1 MIRGI
6 YETQQLALYSIGERL
21 KSGIRQGFQRIK
33 CLGINLMIGER
44 FVYWKLENFAEE
56 IKDTKMERHLCSSIG
71 KLYC

>member
-21 KSGIRQGFQRIK
+21 KSGIRQRFQKIK
-33 CLGINLMIGER
+33 CLGINLIIGER
-44 FVYWKLENFAEE
+44 FIYWKLENFAEE
-56 IKDTKMERHLCSSIG
+56 IKGTKMERHLCSSIG